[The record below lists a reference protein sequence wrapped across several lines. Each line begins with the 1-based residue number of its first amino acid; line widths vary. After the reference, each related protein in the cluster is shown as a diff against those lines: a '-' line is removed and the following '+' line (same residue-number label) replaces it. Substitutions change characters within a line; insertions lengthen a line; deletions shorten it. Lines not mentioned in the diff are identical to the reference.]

1 MFLTHTNRGEASLFR
16 RELGTS
22 ARGDQHRNNLTVV
35 LQDLHRLL
43 EDYAP
48 GWYAYKHHRRS
59 ELGLQQQGH
68 TEAQA
73 FISLYNLLEEYAPRW
88 YTNELREEARW
99 AAEHLKKVAARP
111 HDGRGK
117 PTAYP

>member
-1 MFLTHTNRGEASLFR
+1 MFLTHTHRGEQSLFR
-16 RELGTS
+16 PELDTS
-22 ARGDQHRNNLTVV
+22 ARGGQRRNNLTVV

-48 GWYAYKHHRRS
+48 RWYTYEHHRRS
-59 ELGLQQQGH
+59 ELGLRQPGPRQA
-68 TEAQA
+68 EA
-73 FISLYNLLEEYAPRW
+73 FLMLYNLLEEYAPRW
-88 YTNELREEARW
+88 YTNELREEARL

-111 HDGRGK
+111 R